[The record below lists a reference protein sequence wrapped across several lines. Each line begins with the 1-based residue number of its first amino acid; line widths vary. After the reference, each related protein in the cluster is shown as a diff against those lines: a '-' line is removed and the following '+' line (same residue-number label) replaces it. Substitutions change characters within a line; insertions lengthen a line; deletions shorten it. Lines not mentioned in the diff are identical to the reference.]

1 MTALLNSKSL
11 AIIKLNRF
19 SSSENVPDTSEHPGC
34 DSSTGKEV
42 PQSGNENSWT
52 AHPKNCTGAGKFLP
66 WTPAPHHTSGVTA
79 PLVLLLQI
87 FFFFFCSRCKIIL
100 ISVSV
105 CPLKAPRDFFGNEIM
120 LQTPGCSTTFLD
132 WKEFSLPGVN
142 QGAGADSS
150 STEGILMEYF
160 IFKVKRREI

>member
-87 FFFFFCSRCKIIL
+87 FFFFLQQMQNNSHFRLSLSSERTKG
-100 ISVSV
+100 
-105 CPLKAPRDFFGNEIM
+105 FFGNKIM